1 MNDAAKP
8 VKSEN
13 SISENSI
20 KLAQVA
26 STLRLRKFKDLAG
39 HGLFL
44 VGTLFSVAVLIIL
57 LFSMIRQ
64 GISHID
70 WQFLVSYPS
79 RSAEKSGVLPALVGS
94 LWLIVLT
101 ALIAIPIGVGA
112 AIFLESYGKDGW
124 IYRMIKVNISN
135 LAGVPSI
142 VYGMLGLSLFVRT
155 LGFGRSILS
164 GALTMALL
172 VLPVIIVSAQ
182 EALRDV
188 PQSIIAGS
196 YAVGSTKLQTITRM
210 ILPFAFPRILTGI
223 ILALSRA
230 IGETAP
236 LLLIGAFSFVRFLPE
251 NALSAFTVLPI
262 QIYVWAGKP
271 QEAFHEITSAAI
283 LILLVVMILINGL
296 AIYLRN
302 KFDVGN
308 QSD

>member
-1 MNDAAKP
+1 MKRDLSA
-8 VKSEN
+8 VR
-13 SISENSI
+13 
-20 KLAQVA
+20 
-26 STLRLRKFKDLAG
+26 RLQKRKIKDLLG
-39 HGLFL
+39 HGIFL
-44 VGTLFSVAVLIIL
+44 IGTLFSVAILVIL
-57 LFSMIRQ
+57 LTSMIGQGFRQ
-64 GISHID
+64 ID
-70 WQFLVSYPS
+70 WQFLTSFPS
-79 RSAEKSGVLPALVGS
+79 RTASKSGILPALVGS

-101 ALIAIPIGVGA
+101 ALIAIPVGVGA
-112 AIFLESYGKDGW
+112 AIYIENYGKDS
-124 IYRMIKVNISN
+124 RLNRLIKVNIAN

-172 VLPVIIVSAQ
+172 ILPILIVAAQ

-188 PQSIIAGS
+188 PASIIAGS
-196 YAVGSTKLQTITRM
+196 YAVGSTKLQTITKM
-210 ILPFAFPRILTGI
+210 ILPYAFPRILTGI

-251 NALSAFTVLPI
+251 NVLSAFTVLPI

-271 QEAFHEITSAAI
+271 QALFHEITAAAI
-283 LILLVVMILINGL
+283 LVLLVVMILINGL

-302 KFDVGN
+302 KYDVGS
-308 QSD
+308 QAD